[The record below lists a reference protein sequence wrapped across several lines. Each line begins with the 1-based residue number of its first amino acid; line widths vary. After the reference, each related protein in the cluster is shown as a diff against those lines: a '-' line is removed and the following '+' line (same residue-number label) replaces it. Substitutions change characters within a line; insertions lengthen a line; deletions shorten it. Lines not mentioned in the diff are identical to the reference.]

1 MNTTTS
7 DRCRA
12 LLEQLS
18 RYIDDDLSPAERRAL
33 TAHLRRC
40 PCCQTMADSLKHTV
54 DACRKAGTTRLPAD
68 VRQIIERNA
77 RRFVGLQRQDMEAM
91 DRHAREALPG
101 HGSVRARARIATLL
115 ASGAAARRR
124 T

>member
-1 MNTTTS
+1 MKTPAS
-7 DRCRA
+7 ARCRS

-18 RYIDDDLSPAERRAL
+18 KYIDDELTPVQRRSL

-54 DACRKAGTTRLPAD
+54 DACRKAGTARLPAD
-68 VRQIIERNA
+68 VR
-77 RRFVGLQRQDMEAM
+77 
-91 DRHAREALPG
+91 
-101 HGSVRARARIATLL
+101 VRAKARVAMLL
-115 ASGAAARRR
+115 ASGSARRTR

>member
-1 MNTTTS
+1 MKTTSS
-7 DRCRA
+7 DRCRS

-18 RYIDDDLSPAERRAL
+18 RYIDGELTPAQRRAL

-54 DACRKAGTTRLPAD
+54 EACRKAGAAKLPAD
-68 VRQIIERNA
+68 VR
-77 RRFVGLQRQDMEAM
+77 G
-91 DRHAREALPG
+91 
-101 HGSVRARARIATLL
+101 RARARIATLL
-115 ASGAAARRR
+115 ATGPVPGPR

>member
-1 MNTTTS
+1 MNTTPS

-68 VRQIIERNA
+68 VR
-77 RRFVGLQRQDMEAM
+77 VPGKGPH
-91 DRHAREALPG
+91 RHA
-101 HGSVRARARIATLL
+101 ARV
-115 ASGAAARRR
+115 GRRR
-124 T
+124 ATPYMN

>member
-1 MNTTTS
+1 MTTPAS

-18 RYIDDDLSPAERRAL
+18 RYIDDELTPAQRRSL

-54 DACRKAGTTRLPAD
+54 EACRRAGTARLPAD
-68 VRQIIERNA
+68 VR
-77 RRFVGLQRQDMEAM
+77 M
-91 DRHAREALPG
+91 
-101 HGSVRARARIATLL
+101 RARARIATML
-115 ASGAAARRR
+115 ATGPAQRRR

>member
-1 MNTTTS
+1 MSKTAS
-7 DRCRA
+7 DRCRS

-18 RYIDDDLSPAERRAL
+18 QYIDDELTPAQRRSL

-54 DACRKAGTTRLPAD
+54 ETCRKAGAARLPAD
-68 VRQIIERNA
+68 VR
-77 RRFVGLQRQDMEAM
+77 M
-91 DRHAREALPG
+91 
-101 HGSVRARARIATLL
+101 RARARVATLL
-115 ASGAAARRR
+115 ATGPAGRPR

>member
-1 MNTTTS
+1 MTTPAS

-18 RYIDDDLSPAERRAL
+18 RYIDDELTPAQRRSL

-54 DACRKAGTTRLPAD
+54 EACRRAGTARLPVD
-68 VRQIIERNA
+68 VR
-77 RRFVGLQRQDMEAM
+77 M
-91 DRHAREALPG
+91 
-101 HGSVRARARIATLL
+101 RARARIATML
-115 ASGAAARRR
+115 ATGPAQRRR

>member
-1 MNTTTS
+1 MTTTPS

-18 RYIDDDLSPAERRAL
+18 RYIDDDLSPAERRTL

-54 DACRKAGTTRLPAD
+54 DACRKAGTARLPAD
-68 VRQIIERNA
+68 VR
-77 RRFVGLQRQDMEAM
+77 
-91 DRHAREALPG
+91 
-101 HGSVRARARIATLL
+101 VRARARIATLL
-115 ASGAAARRR
+115 ASGTAARRR

>member
-1 MNTTTS
+1 MKTPAS
-7 DRCRA
+7 DRCRS

-18 RYIDDDLSPAERRAL
+18 RYIDDELTVAQRRSL

-54 DACRKAGTTRLPAD
+54 ETCRKAGTARLPPD
-68 VRQIIERNA
+68 VR
-77 RRFVGLQRQDMEAM
+77 
-91 DRHAREALPG
+91 
-101 HGSVRARARIATLL
+101 VRARARIATLL
-115 ASGAAARRR
+115 ATGQAARPR

>member
-1 MNTTTS
+1 MKTPAP
-7 DRCRA
+7 DRCRS

-18 RYIDDDLSPAERRAL
+18 NYIDGELTPAQRRAL

-54 DACRKAGTTRLPAD
+54 ETCRKAGTARLPAE
-68 VRQIIERNA
+68 VR
-77 RRFVGLQRQDMEAM
+77 L
-91 DRHAREALPG
+91 
-101 HGSVRARARIATLL
+101 RARARIATLL
-115 ASGAAARRR
+115 ASGAAARPR

>member
-1 MNTTTS
+1 MSKMAS
-7 DRCRA
+7 DRCRS

-18 RYIDDDLSPAERRAL
+18 KYIDDELTPAQRRSL

-54 DACRKAGTTRLPAD
+54 EACRKAGAARLPAD
-68 VRQIIERNA
+68 VR
-77 RRFVGLQRQDMEAM
+77 M
-91 DRHAREALPG
+91 
-101 HGSVRARARIATLL
+101 RARARIATLL
-115 ASGAAARRR
+115 ATGPAGRPR